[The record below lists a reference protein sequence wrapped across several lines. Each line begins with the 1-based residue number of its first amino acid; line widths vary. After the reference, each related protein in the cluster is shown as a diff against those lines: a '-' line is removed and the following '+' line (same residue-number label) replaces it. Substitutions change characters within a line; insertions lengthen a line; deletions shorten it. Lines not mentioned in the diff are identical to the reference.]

1 MVVSNCQPMAAP
13 ASAQASTSRI
23 RSRSRTCSA
32 TTAFPVLLADVN
44 VFVYA
49 RRRESP
55 GHAQIRAWLE
65 TQLGG
70 SQPFGVSE
78 LVLSSFVRI
87 VTNRRVYFE
96 PTPID
101 AALEFCA
108 IVLAA
113 PAAVRLRA
121 GARHW
126 EIFADLCRTAGARAN
141 TVPDAYLAALAI
153 EHGATWV
160 TLDAGFRRFAGLRV
174 ESPL

>member
-1 MVVSNCQPMAAP
+1 MAAP
-13 ASAQASTSRI
+13 ACVQALTW
-23 RSRSRTCSA
+23 RTRRPSLPYSA

-55 GHAQIRAWLE
+55 GHSEIRAWLQN
-65 TQLGG
+65 QLGG
-70 SQPFGVSE
+70 SQPFGVSD

-87 VTNRRVYFE
+87 VTNRRVYVE
-96 PTPID
+96 PTPVA

-113 PAAVRLRA
+113 PAAVRLRP

-126 EIFADLCRTAGARAN
+126 EIFADLCRAAGARAN
-141 TVPDAYLAALAI
+141 IVPDAYLAALAI

-160 TLDAGFRRFAGLRV
+160 TFDSGFRRFAGLRV

>member
-1 MVVSNCQPMAAP
+1 M
-13 ASAQASTSRI
+13 
-23 RSRSRTCSA
+23 
-32 TTAFPVLLADVN
+32 LLADVN
-44 VFVYA
+44 IFVYA

-55 GHAQIRAWLE
+55 GHAPIRAWLE
-65 TQLGG
+65 NQLGG

-87 VTNRRVYFE
+87 VTNRRVYLE

-113 PAAVRLRA
+113 PAVVRLRP
-121 GARHW
+121 GVRHW

-141 TVPDAYLAALAI
+141 IVPDAYLAALAI

-160 TLDAGFRRFAGLRV
+160 TFDAGFRRFAGLRV